1 MTPRIDG
8 AGTRPGSR
16 LAFHTCRPHDDV
28 SPRAPACTPRAG
40 PIRWG
45 RAEAGA
51 PPRAAPRLPAIWPLP
66 GFKFKLISSQHYYSG
81 ALSLRRLDRRL
92 AAGCRTMKRG
102 GEPASMEIGRRPVGG
117 LTCWIF
123 ADALVPFGLVYG
135 MHVVANFEQFIIYRR
150 VHKCRDELGRISPKQ
165 LGFIS
170 GLTCSNRS
178 IIIICLSKQL
188 PRDSIPLRN

>member
-1 MTPRIDG
+1 
-8 AGTRPGSR
+8 
-16 LAFHTCRPHDDV
+16 
-28 SPRAPACTPRAG
+28 
-40 PIRWG
+40 
-45 RAEAGA
+45 
-51 PPRAAPRLPAIWPLP
+51 
-66 GFKFKLISSQHYYSG
+66 
-81 ALSLRRLDRRL
+81 
-92 AAGCRTMKRG
+92 
-102 GEPASMEIGRRPVGG
+102 MEIGRRPVGG

-188 PRDSIPLRN
+188 PLDSIPLRN